1 MFSISHEVPVQMLE
15 ESREFNDYDYALVH
29 IFEKCQDYYDFYKES
44 IRLGRKVILDNSAYE
59 LGKPFDVELYRE
71 YIDML
76 QPTEFILPDYRDDA
90 QKNLQAINIWNLENP
105 DLKGLTIGVVHGKNY
120 KEFCQNYM
128 DIAPVVDKIAFSV
141 EGWFKDYAVFRGIP
155 YDLSRITILKKMV
168 SDGVIYESRKHHILG
183 ALSPTEYNRLVDF
196 KWIESADT
204 SNPVLHGLLGEKY
217 EGEAGLKY
225 KSQIKMDSIMH
236 NRHSE
241 ERVELAR
248 YNIKWFRDSLR
259 GQNTVRLPTHN
270 ENISISKTYDEV
282 GAPHYRQQ
290 PIEAIE
296 VIRRVYGEAAAA
308 QWCEITAF
316 KYRLR
321 LGHKPTTTMENDLKK
336 EKWYLEKSSELKE
349 NLV

>member
-44 IRLGRKVILDNSAYE
+44 IRLGRKVILDNSSYE

-90 QKNLQAINIWNLENP
+90 QKNLQAINEWNIENI
-105 DLKGLTIGVVHGKNY
+105 DLKGSTIGVIHGENY
-120 KEFCQNYM
+120 KEFCQNYR
-128 DIAPVVDKIAFSV
+128 DVSSIVDKIAFSV
-141 EGWFKDYAVFRGIP
+141 EGWFKDDAIFRGIP
-155 YDLSRITILKKMV
+155 YELSRVAILKRMV
-168 SDGVIYESRKHHILG
+168 SDGVIDEDRNHHILG
-183 ALSPTEYNRLVDF
+183 TLSPTEYSKLVDF

-204 SNPVLHGLLGEKY
+204 SNPVLHGLLGQKYDGMDGLREKS
-217 EGEAGLKY
+217 K
-225 KSQIKMDSIMH
+225 IKMDSIMH

-248 YNIKWFRDSLR
+248 YNIRWFKSNL
-259 GQNTVRLPTHN
+259 NTKNVEPYIKDWN
-270 ENISISKTYDEV
+270 EKSEIYDEIK
-282 GAPHYRQQ
+282 GSHYRKQ
-290 PIEAIE
+290 PIETIE
-296 VIRRVYGEAAAA
+296 LMRRVYGEAATA
-308 QWCEITAF
+308 QWCEMTAL
-316 KYRLR
+316 KYRMR
-321 LGHKPTTTMENDLKK
+321 LGHKPSQKIEDDIIK